1 MTPVLGRP
9 AVVVIFI
16 VAEIYQVFFGAL
28 TSLQLG
34 APGIGDR
41 AAWAPTLL
49 VDEGFTILPFG
60 FVLCLWGLPTPR
72 RIASICALLMIAV
85 LGAAAVTL
93 GRSVSEMI
101 VFFVL
106 LIPPPIALLASARVR
121 RARAT

>member
-1 MTPVLGRP
+1 MPPVLGRP

-16 VAEIYQVFFGAL
+16 VAEIYQAFFGAL

-49 VDEGFTILPFG
+49 VDEAFTILPAG
-60 FVLCLWGLPTPR
+60 FVLCLWGVPMAR
-72 RIASICALLMIAV
+72 RIASVCALVMLV
-85 LGAAAVTL
+85 LLGAAAVTL

-106 LIPPPIALLASARVR
+106 LAPPPIALLASARLR
-121 RARAT
+121 RARAS